1 MYSIDREQWAKL
13 LNMSTRTIDR
23 YIRSGKLRSKKVWKK
38 VFLHNTDVEI
48 LKNWWIQE
56 EYEIINSKE
65 LDNTFVKTDIWTNYK
80 DLYSESKIIIQKKD
94 EIIQD
99 LSYRLWNT
107 EAELKNSISLIEYK
121 KATFLLESSN
131 SKVEEEKNELNSN
144 INKLESKVKISNN
157 INIFLVLILLISL
170 ILISFLWFRVI

>member
-1 MYSIDREQWAKL
+1 MYSIDREQGAKV

-23 YIRSGKLRSKKVWKK
+23 YIRSWKLRSKKVWKK

-121 KATFLLESSN
+121 KATFLLESSS